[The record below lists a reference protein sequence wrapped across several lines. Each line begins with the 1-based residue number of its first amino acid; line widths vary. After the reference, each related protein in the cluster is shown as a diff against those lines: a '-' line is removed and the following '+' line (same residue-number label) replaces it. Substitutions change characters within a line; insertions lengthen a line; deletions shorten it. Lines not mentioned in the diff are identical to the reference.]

1 MEQQMS
7 VTEPVTTQF
16 SDTTHVA
23 NAVLR
28 AVAAATDTRIDE
40 LPPLFDVVDSD
51 ALNDIFEPRLQGHS
65 RASVRLTFTFAD
77 CHVAVHDGTVTV
89 TNSVEP
95 TTERSAPRSDREHS
109 LPVSTPDSGGVDG
122 Q

>member
-7 VTEPVTTQF
+7 VSEPVTAQF

-23 NAVLR
+23 NAVLT
-28 AVAAATDTRIDE
+28 AVADATDTRIDE
-40 LPPLFDVVDSD
+40 LPPLYDVVDSD
-51 ALNDIFEPRLQGHS
+51 ALNDIFEPRLQGAS

-77 CHVAVHDGTVTV
+77 CHIAVHDGTVTV
-89 TNSVEP
+89 TNSAEP
-95 TTERSAPRSDREHS
+95 TNEKSAPRAVREHS
-109 LPVSTPDSGGVDG
+109 LPTSTPDTGSVDG